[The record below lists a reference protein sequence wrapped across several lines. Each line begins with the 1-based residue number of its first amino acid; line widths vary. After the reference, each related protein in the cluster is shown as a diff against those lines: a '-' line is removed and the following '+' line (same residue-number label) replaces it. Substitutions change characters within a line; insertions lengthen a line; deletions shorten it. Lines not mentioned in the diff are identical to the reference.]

1 MKARRYET
9 IFIIVPDLK
18 EEEYVSIRKWARNI
32 VKINGG
38 LLADVED
45 WGKKR
50 LAYPIRKKQKGL
62 YILLNYFG
70 SEKVVSELERNM
82 RIKEEILRFLTIK
95 LEEETEVDETT
106 FVEAAEE
113 EAAEEEAAEE
123 EAAEEEAVEAE
134 GEEIASDEEE
144 MVTDSAEEKA
154 VEAGEVEVKTT
165 EAPPVAD
172 DGGDEAG
179 SVEEEIVEGGDA
191 EIIAAEVPI
200 QAETVGG
207 DDDGADKSDMEED
220 EPLAP
225 DEAMEVE
232 GPKDHLDEKA

>member
-1 MKARRYET
+1 MKARRHET

>member
-32 VKINGG
+32 VKNNSG
-38 LLADVED
+38 LVASIED
-45 WGKKR
+45 WGKKK

-106 FVEAAEE
+106 FEE
-113 EAAEEEAAEE
+113 P
-123 EAAEEEAVEAE
+123 AEEEAVE
-134 GEEIASDEEE
+134 EE
-144 MVTDSAEEKA
+144 A
-154 VEAGEVEVKTT
+154 VEAKGEETAADKEEMIAESPKEEVLEAGEGEAEAV
-165 EAPPVAD
+165 EAPPAGD
-172 DGGDEAG
+172 DGGEEAG
-179 SVEEEIVEGGDA
+179 SIEEETVVETVEETVEGSDA
-191 EIIAAEVPI
+191 EIIAAEEPLR
-200 QAETVGG
+200 AEDVGG
-207 DDDGADKSDMEED
+207 GEEAADKSDLED

-225 DEAMEVE
+225 DEAMEEE